1 MTKRPT
7 RKPPGATAAA
17 SPRTLAKSPAR
28 EEAAPAL
35 ASADRP
41 AWRYTNRRGDWYYP
55 HVGTTKTGKRRYF
68 VAKTVGEGALA
79 ALPAGWELVESMN
92 AVVSLRRVDPTAPQV
107 PDTDLARV
115 RAELA
120 THPHLRRHRADI
132 VKGAIIVFQPIG
144 GVSDDAARGWL
155 ASGLFAPAAIARLR
169 EQEDVHVRYEPVLRF
184 APSDGRYAVSRM
196 TYRGEGGWS
205 WVLDHGPLARMAAKY
220 IKLIDTP
227 RFFEL
232 T

>member
-1 MTKRPT
+1 MKRSPKRKLPST
-7 RKPPGATAAA
+7 TADASSRTSAKPPAKREVA
-17 SPRTLAKSPAR
+17 PELAR
-28 EEAAPAL
+28 
-35 ASADRP
+35 ADRP
-41 AWRYTNRRGDWYYP
+41 ALSYTNRRGDVYYP
-55 HVGTTKTGKRRYF
+55 HVGATSTGKRRFF

-79 ALPAGWELVESMN
+79 TLPPGWELVESIN
-92 AVVSLRRVDPTAPQV
+92 AVVSLRRVDPAAPRV

-120 THPHLRRHRADI
+120 THPHLRRHRADV

-144 GVSDDAARGWL
+144 GVSDDSARGWL
-155 ASGLFAPAAIARLR
+155 ASGLFTPAAIARLR
-169 EQEDVHVRYEPVLRF
+169 EQEDVHVRYDPVLRF
-184 APSDGRYAVSRM
+184 VPSDGGYAVSRM

-205 WVLDHGPLARMAAKY
+205 WVLDHGPLTRMAAKY